1 MAFQLEAPML
11 HTSLATAYTTAGGA
25 HMLKTYSRV
34 NICLNPPLHV
44 VHRQLLTL
52 SSCKLVD
59 AFGKLRTAFSRSVY
73 ERRRFIVPTSDIPS
87 MESTTLRNAE
97 CEKLKS
103 HQRAIIVPS
112 VTLATPQKLNNL

>member
-11 HTSLATAYTTAGGA
+11 HTSLATAYTNCRRCPHAEDVFA
-25 HMLKTYSRV
+25 H
-34 NICLNPPLHV
+34 PPLHV

-59 AFGKLRTAFSRSVY
+59 AFGKLRTAFSKSVY

-112 VTLATPQKLNNL
+112 VTLATPQ